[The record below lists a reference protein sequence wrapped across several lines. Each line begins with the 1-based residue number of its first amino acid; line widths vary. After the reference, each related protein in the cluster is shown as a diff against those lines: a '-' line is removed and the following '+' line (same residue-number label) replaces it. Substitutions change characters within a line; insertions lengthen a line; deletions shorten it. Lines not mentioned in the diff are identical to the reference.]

1 MTEKN
6 SMIVLSDAAGSD
18 PVKKSYTTP
27 RLIVYGNLAS
37 ITHANPTGGKN
48 DHTGGSVK
56 TS

>member
-6 SMIVLSDAAGSD
+6 SMIVVSDAAGSD